1 MEFVEF
7 FESTKVPAIILHVIS
22 VIFGMGSALI
32 SDILFTFFSKDK
44 KLNKTEIS
52 TLSILSKVV
61 LISLFFI
68 ILSGIAIFL
77 SDIDKY
83 LSSAKFLAKMTIMA
97 VLLVNGYI
105 LNNYIWDNLLK
116 KDFFISNKR
125 RNVRRLAFIAGAI
138 SVISWIVVC
147 ILGIINNLNLD
158 YYSIISLYL
167 LIIFI
172 GSFVSVYIEKMQ
184 FK

>member
-1 MEFVEF
+1 MEFVDF
-7 FESTKVPAIILHVIS
+7 FESTKVLATILHVIS

-32 SDILFTFFSKDK
+32 SDILFTFFSRDR

-61 LISLFFI
+61 LISLFLI
-68 ILSGIAIFL
+68 ILSGLAIFL

-83 LSSAKFLAKMTIMA
+83 LSSAKFLAKMTIMI

-116 KDFFISNKR
+116 KDFLISNKR
-125 RNVRRLAFIAGAI
+125 RNVRRLAFIAGAV
-138 SVISWIVVC
+138 SVISWLFVC
-147 ILGIINNLNLD
+147 ILGIVSSSNLL
-158 YYSIISLYL
+158 YSQIIFLYISLVIISSVTS
-167 LIIFI
+167 IFI
-172 GSFVSVYIEKMQ
+172 ENKNY
-184 FK
+184 